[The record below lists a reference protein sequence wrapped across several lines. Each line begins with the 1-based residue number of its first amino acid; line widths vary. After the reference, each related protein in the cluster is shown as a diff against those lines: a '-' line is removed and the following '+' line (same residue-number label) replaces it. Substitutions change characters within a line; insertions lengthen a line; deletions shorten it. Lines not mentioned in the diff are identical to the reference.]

1 MNLYIAA
8 VLMAVIG
15 CVCALLCAAWSI
27 PSWRRRLRGPA
38 LTDRVLGDPA
48 AKGLSGWQGRI
59 FSAVISIGIA
69 ICAMVSW
76 YGCYCV
82 LAALGHGPG

>member
-8 VLMAVIG
+8 VLMAV
-15 CVCALLCAAWSI
+15 VVSACALLCVVWSI
-27 PSWRRRLRGPA
+27 RSWRRRLQGPA
-38 LTDRVLGDPA
+38 VTNQVLGGPS

-59 FSAVISIGIA
+59 GSVLISIGIA
-69 ICAMVSW
+69 ICAVVAW